1 MEGIKFRETEFTLNP
16 GDSIYLYTDGV
27 AEATNSDDELYGTD
41 RMLDALNN
49 IKDAKSHAILAAMK
63 KSVDEFTGDA
73 PQFDDITMI
82 NLQYFGNIDELVIDA
97 KIEKLDDVV
106 AFIEQHLEQWE
117 CPMKIMTQINIAVEE
132 IFVNIAHYAY
142 TPNEGKAYISIK
154 LIGREVEIVFKDS
167 GVPYDPLAKP
177 DPDVTLSAE
186 EREIGGLGI
195 YMVKKSMT
203 SLSYEHKDGNN
214 ILTIRKNLE

>member
-1 MEGIKFRETEFTLNP
+1 
-16 GDSIYLYTDGV
+16 
-27 AEATNSDDELYGTD
+27 
-41 RMLDALNN
+41 MLDALNS
-49 IKDAKSHAILAAMK
+49 IKDAKSHAIVAAMK

-82 NLQYFGNIDELVIDA
+82 NLQYFGNVDELVIDA
-97 KIEKLDDVV
+97 KIEKLDDVI
-106 AFIEQHLEQWE
+106 AFVEQHLEQWE
-117 CPMKIMTQINIAVEE
+117 CPMKIMTQIDIAVE
-132 IFVNIAHYAY
+132 
-142 TPNEGKAYISIK
+142 NEGKAYISME

-203 SLSYEHKDGNN
+203 SLSYEYRDGNN
-214 ILTIRKNLE
+214 ILTIRKYFE